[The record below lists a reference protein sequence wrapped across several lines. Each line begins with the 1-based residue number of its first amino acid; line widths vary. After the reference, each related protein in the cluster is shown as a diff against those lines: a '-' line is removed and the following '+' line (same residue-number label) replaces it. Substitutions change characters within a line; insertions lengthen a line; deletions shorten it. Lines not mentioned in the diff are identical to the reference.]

1 MSGAKGI
8 LLLSTLQLLQFL
20 FLLYYTQIYR
30 NVHSNNLHTPVC
42 QTLHRIVARI
52 LLFSSF
58 SVTRLKFIP
67 DFPEAMEF
75 ELLFLP
81 EHQHYIYSQ
90 PQNRKKHS
98 RFQVRCAI
106 CKAYLM

>member
-30 NVHSNNLHTPVC
+30 NVHSNNLHAPVC
-42 QTLHRIVARI
+42 QTLHRIIARM

-58 SVTRLKFIP
+58 SVTRLRYIP
-67 DFPEAMEF
+67 DFLKQWNLDYF
-75 ELLFLP
+75 FFLNTSIT
-81 EHQHYIYSQ
+81 YIAS
-90 PQNRKKHS
+90 PRTERS
-98 RFQVRCAI
+98 IPAFR
-106 CKAYLM
+106 